1 MVTSEMTLMLLGLVV
16 AASLIIG
23 AVIVWGAHNG
33 TLRESEQ
40 ERFERHFQ
48 RIVSTYHTSSSP
60 RLP

>member
-1 MVTSEMTLMLLGLVV
+1 MMNSEMTLMLLGLVV

-23 AVIVWGAHNG
+23 VVIVWGARNG

-40 ERFERHFQ
+40 ERFERRFQ
-48 RIVSTYHTSSSP
+48 RMVSSYHTSGSP